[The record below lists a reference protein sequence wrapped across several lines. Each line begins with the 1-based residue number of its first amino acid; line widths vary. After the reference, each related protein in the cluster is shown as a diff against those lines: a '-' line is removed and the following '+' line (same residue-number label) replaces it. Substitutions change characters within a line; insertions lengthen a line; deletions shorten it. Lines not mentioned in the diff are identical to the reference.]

1 MFDIFSK
8 KKGDKAKK
16 GKAQSKAKSKAK
28 AQKAKAGGA
37 KKRSAKN
44 KAARQSAA
52 AESGSSQASPDSPP
66 RGIILDDIPAAPKP
80 RAKPLDAG
88 ERLEQAKAALQSDQM
103 TGKLMPADRR
113 KLIEQALA
121 VHNVQSRLL
130 DDLDDDTKQRLCA
143 LAMQKLNPG
152 GKK

>member
-80 RAKPLDAG
+80 RANPLNAG
-88 ERLEQAKAALQSDQM
+88 ERLEQVKAALQSDQK
-103 TGKLMPADRR
+103 TGKLAPAERR
-113 KLIEQALA
+113 KLIDQALA